1 MSAPDIA
8 REVVAYLDNKQPDF
22 IAINF
27 ANADMV

>member
-8 REVVAYLDNKQPDF
+8 QKVAAFLDDKQPDF